1 MSTYDTLS
9 ALRAG
14 IRRGNP
20 QMTEEQVRAEVERY
34 FTEELP
40 PMYSEREIFE
50 LLDNPGYRRPG
61 IPYRPMPRY
70 TGEERRER
78 RECSQRLRQAIYS
91 VMQNHT
97 EIPNGYIYY
106 QDQGRANPQTNFVLS
121 EQERQRLEADR
132 RQFSRG
138 VGWLF
143 YYNVQP
149 DQFFRENPG
158 ATQEE
163 LEAEQQRVDLRNEE
177 IAFLFDTNPNHWNAY
192 FAEAVPRR
200 RASDPELA
208 NVSDAEIR
216 EQLQAE
222 LSRRRTDML
231 MGMMREALDDTR
243 NVYEM
248 ADGSLPPEVQGENLA
263 KIARANGLLMDID
276 NDFRQR
282 NDLSLTEQERQQLE
296 DWRKNLQGQHNEAF
310 KRIMI
315 RTNPMYEFLDPELLA
330 DQYDLGKLKEKYDDD
345 LYDDDRGTSFRA
357 ERERKCPEV
366 LRYARLGG
374 RGVSDGLRDML
385 GDMAASIIGSR
396 DLEIDDTFQST
407 VEGYGFTL
415 GGENGV
421 ECFCDEF
428 DANGKRHLKDEA
440 GVNELKSGRP
450 LLFRQG
456 ERVAVLTLKNPMS
469 AAMTWSKPEALF
481 NYGLEAEN
489 TALLKQFADSDK
501 WYQTRSGNFKRMR
514 EAFEALA
521 AEGKPLS
528 DKKNEREALA
538 KQYREVLK
546 LCDTYIEGKE
556 RENVGEGHND
566 LERGH
571 IRVANA
577 LREHL
582 TTKLDEME
590 LADKAR
596 HDLEKYRGMQGAE
609 IRANVAREDKYR
621 ENSIRRQN
629 LSRWLES
636 TGRTYRNEEYPEAVA
651 AAIQEGNNGIMRFL
665 VIDPKS
671 TASVQ
676 HYVASTNLSQE
687 NAVSFVGGMIAAE
700 MIKTERAQRSAQNK
714 AGVGPIERS
723 FADAATA
730 QEQIKNLGEEAVME
744 ITGGP
749 VSELGNEK
757 LTRFL
762 ATFDAEQLA
771 RELPEAVDIKT
782 DLEARDAVST
792 SLSEAQKKLSSVGL
806 GVYDFATKT
815 VAPQMNDLQ
824 AEVAKGTE
832 NYDVTKT
839 ANLLSSYVILGMMQ
853 LEELGS
859 GNRLSRLL
867 RDKEASEVL
876 QAEVKMTKDFGDML
890 KEVATEKG
898 NRASIEKI
906 SKVLEGKKPLE
917 MAKNILLE
925 NKLFKTNLER
935 SLKVRGIELGSGVK
949 LGEQPQQQ
957 VQPK

>member
-1 MSTYDTLS
+1 MSTFDTLFT
-9 ALRAG
+9 LRKGVKKA
-14 IRRGNP
+14 NP

-50 LLDNPGYRRPG
+50 MLDDPKVRRPG
-61 IPYRPMPRY
+61 IPHRPMPRY

-78 RECSQRLRQAIYS
+78 REFSRKLRQSMYS
-91 VMQNHT
+91 TMQDHS
-97 EIPNGYIYY
+97 EITNQYIYY
-106 QDQGRANPQTNFVLS
+106 QDEGRANPKTNFVLS

-132 RQFSRG
+132 RQLSRG

-143 YYNVQP
+143 YRNVQP
-149 DQFFRENPG
+149 DRFFREHPD
-158 ATQEE
+158 ATEDD
-163 LEAEQQRVDLRNEE
+163 LATAQQIVDLRNEE
-177 IAFLFDTNPNHWNAY
+177 IAFLFDTNSDHWNAY
-192 FAEAVPRR
+192 FAEAVPKRR
-200 RASDPELA
+200 SGDPALA

-216 EQLQAE
+216 EEIQAE
-222 LSRRRTDML
+222 LSQRRTDVL
-231 MGMMREALDDTR
+231 MGAIREALDATK

-248 ADGSLPPEVQGENLA
+248 ADGSLPPEVQGENFA

-282 NDLSLTEQERQQLE
+282 NDLNLTEQDRQQLE
-296 DWRKNLQGQHNEAF
+296 EWRKLQGQYNEAF
-310 KRIMI
+310 KRITI
-315 RTNPMYEFLDPELLA
+315 RTNPMYEMLDPELLA
-330 DQYDLGKLKEKYDDD
+330 EQYDLEALKEKYDDD
-345 LYDDDRGTSFRA
+345 LYADDRGTSFRA

-366 LRYARLGG
+366 GRYAQLGG
-374 RGVSDGLRDML
+374 AAVSDELRDML
-385 GDMAASIIGSR
+385 GDMVASIIGSR

-609 IRANVAREDKYR
+609 IRADVAREDKYR

-925 NKLFKTNLER
+925 NKMFKTNLES